1 MNTIIEFW
9 EQASGVLK
17 EHIFVWYSI
26 NAFLGTC
33 LASCIG
39 LIVARTPNLLYWGY
53 EQEVNGFL
61 EERGKPKQFEERKKP
76 DGYWFP
82 SSRCDSCNHTLK
94 IWHNIPILSWLL
106 LRGKCG
112 FCKTKI
118 PFSVLF
124 IEVAGAVSGF
134 LLSYYSGVTPIVF
147 VWLIALSILTAAIW
161 VDWNIGLIPDG
172 MVYALLWGGIAL
184 AYFYGENN
192 NIIDLKTSI
201 MGVFTGYLILW
212 AANLLS
218 FVLFRKQGMGD
229 GDLKLLAALGA
240 WFGTVWVLHGFI
252 ISLVFGILSHF
263 IHKAQVIQ
271 KQKKDS
277 SFVDGGFPFGP
288 SLAFGVIVAFLLG
301 YFHISDSWPLQLYY

>member
-9 EQASGVLK
+9 GQVSTILN
-17 EHIFVWYSI
+17 EHLFFWYAI
-26 NAFLGTC
+26 NAFIGTC
-33 LASCIG
+33 IASCIG

-61 EERGKPKQFEERKKP
+61 EERGKSKQFEERKKP

-94 IWHNIPILSWLL
+94 LWHNIPIISWLL
-106 LRGKCG
+106 LKGKCG
-112 FCKTKI
+112 FCKAKI
-118 PFSVLF
+118 PFSVLL
-124 IEVAGAVSGF
+124 IEISGALAG
-134 LLSYYSGVTPIVF
+134 LLLAYFAGVTPMVF
-147 VWLIALSILTAAIW
+147 LWLIALGILTAAIW

-172 MVYALLWGGIAL
+172 MVYFLLWSGIAL

-192 NIIDLKTSI
+192 NVIDLKTSI

-212 AANLLS
+212 ASNLLS

-240 WFGTVWVLHGFI
+240 WFGAVWVLHGFI
-252 ISLVFGILSHF
+252 LSLAFGILSHF
-263 IHKAQVIQ
+263 IHKSQVIQ
-271 KQKKDS
+271 KQKTDS

-288 SLAFGVIVAFLLG
+288 SLAFGVIVAFILG
-301 YFHISDSWPLQLYY
+301 YFHVSDSWPLHLYY